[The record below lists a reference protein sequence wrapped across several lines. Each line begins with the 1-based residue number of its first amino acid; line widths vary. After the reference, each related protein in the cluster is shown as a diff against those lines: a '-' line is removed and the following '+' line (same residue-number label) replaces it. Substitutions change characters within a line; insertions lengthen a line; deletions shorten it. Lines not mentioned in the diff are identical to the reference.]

1 MGKFLKDNYYILV
14 RMVLMLIY
22 SMYGLSENMIQAG
35 VPLRLLL
42 LVALYISVMTVK
54 ELAEGWKKAAL
65 LAAAVIDNILLVVSG
80 GTGFILLAC
89 FLGFEILSYL
99 KAAIP
104 VYFLIYLVMF
114 ADTPLG
120 NLTEFMVITML
131 IVFYVQHEYVVAGY
145 EKQMYEDTVLQQG
158 MKREYENREYEVR
171 AELEKKTLQA
181 ENRVLTERADLS
193 QTLHD
198 KLGHSINGSIYQLEA
213 AKILIDKDP
222 KKAGSMLQSVIDQ
235 LRGGMDE
242 IRAIL
247 RKQRPE
253 KKKMAMLQLYE
264 LCADCNNKG
273 VEAELNTEGNLS
285 AITDA
290 LWEVI
295 LDNTFEAVTNSM
307 KYARCK
313 RIDIN
318 ILVMNEMVR
327 CRISDDGVGCND
339 IKDGMGISGM
349 RQRVRNCGGTI
360 SFESEAGFTINMLLP
375 LRNC

>member
-1 MGKFLKDNYYILV
+1 MS
-14 RMVLMLIY
+14 
-22 SMYGLSENMIQAG
+22 SMTDD
-35 VPLRLLL
+35 R
-42 LVALYISVMTVK
+42 T
-54 ELAEGWKKAAL
+54 
-65 LAAAVIDNILLVVSG
+65 
-80 GTGFILLAC
+80 
-89 FLGFEILSYL
+89 
-99 KAAIP
+99 
-104 VYFLIYLVMF
+104 
-114 ADTPLG
+114 
-120 NLTEFMVITML
+120 
-131 IVFYVQHEYVVAGY
+131 
-145 EKQMYEDTVLQQG
+145 
-158 MKREYENREYEVR
+158 
-171 AELEKKTLQA
+171 
-181 ENRVLTERADLS
+181 
-193 QTLHD
+193 
-198 KLGHSINGSIYQLEA
+198 
-213 AKILIDKDP
+213 
-222 KKAGSMLQSVIDQ
+222 
-235 LRGGMDE
+235 
-242 IRAIL
+242 
-247 RKQRPE
+247 RPE